1 MKVSGNWLVGEL
13 TYPTSPWEIGRYAF
27 LFFFFFLFFSF
38 FFLLCV
44 GDVIARHCFFL
55 LSPPFLTPM
64 FPFVH
69 IVTKRFKPDL
79 NVVHSWDLNFVLRSE
94 IFVHYDGQLRASHLI
109 LECIPL
115 YTSYQDPGQA
125 LTVGNPL
132 LSYLN
137 VHLRGFLPR
146 GLTLVEARRLNPRQ
160 IREGSLLLVRDGST
174 NRVFL
179 GRAEHI
185 LVEEPIVA
193 IPISIAD
200 PILVEET

>member
-1 MKVSGNWLVGEL
+1 M
-13 TYPTSPWEIGRYAF
+13 
-27 LFFFFFLFFSF
+27 
-38 FFLLCV
+38 
-44 GDVIARHCFFL
+44 
-55 LSPPFLTPM
+55 
-64 FPFVH
+64 
-69 IVTKRFKPDL
+69 
-79 NVVHSWDLNFVLRSE
+79 LRSE
-94 IFVHYDGQLRASHLI
+94 IFVHYDSQLRASHLI

-185 LVEEPIVA
+185 LVEEPVVA